1 LSKNPGDKNF
11 IFRLVS
17 RIPEMPASFFVK
29 PGFAR
34 HLLYGCQVSSL
45 RFKVSHAGHIAT
57 LNLKPE
63 TSHNKTIREE
73 EITMNRKAFWF
84 FRSVFVLS
92 AMLALSL
99 EHVQAQA
106 GFIVYYVDE
115 FGSEDASNIFQDTDG
130 NIGIGTKT
138 PAAKLDVV
146 GGM

>member
-1 LSKNPGDKNF
+1 
-11 IFRLVS
+11 
-17 RIPEMPASFFVK
+17 
-29 PGFAR
+29 
-34 HLLYGCQVSSL
+34 
-45 RFKVSHAGHIAT
+45 
-57 LNLKPE
+57 
-63 TSHNKTIREE
+63 
-73 EITMNRKAFWF
+73 MNRKAFWF